1 MKLKESKDWVFESY
15 IICFVL
21 NDMWLNIL
29 IWVVLI
35 GDWSEILIIC
45 YISLKILIWVFFFV
59 KGKIV
64 FCGYLF
70 YVCV

>member
-45 YISLKILIWVFFFV
+45 YISLKILIWVFFLW
-59 KGKIV
+59 KEK
-64 FCGYLF
+64 
-70 YVCV
+70 